1 MDANNEIKKYNEIV
15 EVVDN
20 RMNQITALMDSG
32 RSLAQQ
38 AAPIID
44 SIVQLKRD
52 HQRLDAQLTCLKL
65 NLNHNIEKFHE
76 IVRKA
81 EERLDR
87 QLDSIDKWTDRLLE
101 RDLSSLDANELA
113 AQQRILEAIQMA
125 NENAIIN
132 NIENTHFIAGDTE
145 YVLTDLIYTKKIKPD
160 IIMLDPPRRGLDNT
174 TINNI
179 LKIKPKKIVY
189 ISCNPASLVRD
200 LAKLEEIYDIK
211 EIQPFDMFPWTS
223 HVECCSV
230 LSFNYLTK

>member
-1 MDANNEIKKYNEIV
+1 
-15 EVVDN
+15 
-20 RMNQITALMDSG
+20 MDSG

-125 NENAIIN
+125 NERFNK
-132 NIENTHFIAGDTE
+132 E
-145 YVLTDLIYTKKIKPD
+145 
-160 IIMLDPPRRGLDNT
+160 LDRL
-174 TINNI
+174 
-179 LKIKPKKIVY
+179 Y
-189 ISCNPASLVRD
+189 SL
-200 LAKLEEIYDIK
+200 
-211 EIQPFDMFPWTS
+211 
-223 HVECCSV
+223 
-230 LSFNYLTK
+230 

>member
-52 HQRLDAQLTCLKL
+52 HQLLDAQLTCLKL

-81 EERLDR
+81 EERFDR

-125 NENAIIN
+125 NERFNK
-132 NIENTHFIAGDTE
+132 E
-145 YVLTDLIYTKKIKPD
+145 
-160 IIMLDPPRRGLDNT
+160 LDRL
-174 TINNI
+174 
-179 LKIKPKKIVY
+179 Y
-189 ISCNPASLVRD
+189 SL
-200 LAKLEEIYDIK
+200 
-211 EIQPFDMFPWTS
+211 
-223 HVECCSV
+223 
-230 LSFNYLTK
+230 

>member
-1 MDANNEIKKYNEIV
+1 MDANNEIKRYNEIV

-125 NENAIIN
+125 NERFNK
-132 NIENTHFIAGDTE
+132 E
-145 YVLTDLIYTKKIKPD
+145 
-160 IIMLDPPRRGLDNT
+160 LDRL
-174 TINNI
+174 
-179 LKIKPKKIVY
+179 Y
-189 ISCNPASLVRD
+189 SL
-200 LAKLEEIYDIK
+200 
-211 EIQPFDMFPWTS
+211 
-223 HVECCSV
+223 
-230 LSFNYLTK
+230 